1 MIHVNRKEDL
11 LKIFSVKLRTL
22 LSKTVLDFDR
32 LQEIRLRV
40 DSPLL
45 VRYNNKEYV
54 IDNNGRLTKSME
66 DAFMITK
73 AEVKETME
81 YISNYSLYAFEE
93 ELKQGFITIAGGH
106 RIGIAGKV
114 ILEEG
119 KIKSM
124 KYISFINIRLSHQVK
139 GCADLVLPYILR
151 DNSIYHTLI
160 ISPPGCGK
168 TTLLRDIIRQL
179 SDGGSDSIDEKDGYN
194 REGLQV
200 GVVDERSEI
209 AACYMGTPQN
219 DLGIRTDVLDCCP
232 KARGMMLLIRSMS
245 PSVLAVDEIGLGE
258 DIEAI
263 HYAMGCGIKMIATVL
278 GGTIDEVRDKP
289 LLGELIKKHVF
300 ERYIILNN
308 RDSIGK
314 VTEIYDERGSRL
326 YYA

>member
-1 MIHVNRKEDL
+1 MNRKDDL

-22 LSKTVLDFDR
+22 LSKTVLDFNR

-45 VRYNNKEYV
+45 VRYNNKEYM
-54 IDNNGRLTKSME
+54 IDNNASLTKSLE

-139 GCADLVLPYILR
+139 GCANLVMPYILR

-168 TTLLRDIIRQL
+168 TTLLRDVIRQL
-179 SDGGSDSIDEKDGYN
+179 SDGEQDTKGGSY
-194 REGLQV
+194 REGIPV

-232 KARGMMLLIRSMS
+232 KAKGMMLLIRSMS

-263 HYAMGCGIKMIATVL
+263 HYAMGCGIKMIATVH

-314 VTEIYDERGSRL
+314 VTEIYDERGSKL

>member
-1 MIHVNRKEDL
+1 VVIRVNRKDDL

-54 IDNNGRLTKSME
+54 IDNNARLTKSME

-168 TTLLRDIIRQL
+168 TTLLRDVIRQL
-179 SDGGSDSIDEKDGYN
+179 SDGEQDTNCGRF

-263 HYAMGCGIKMIATVL
+263 HYAMGCGIKMIATVH

-314 VTEIYDERGSRL
+314 VTEIYDERGSKL